1 MARYKANNVLSM
13 LEEYSSDD
21 LNSSN
26 DSLSEIFH
34 DSFGESSFEEESDEE
49 IDEQRDEQRDEL
61 NLKRNN
67 ERSEMT
73 CLFYEP
79 TNRKEA
85 FELNPFHLPNSASF
99 QLLLDEIFNSEDR
112 QSKLYS

>member
-1 MARYKANNVLSM
+1 M

-49 IDEQRDEQRDEL
+49 IDEQRDEL
-61 NLKRNN
+61 NLERNN
-67 ERSEMT
+67 ERSETT
-73 CLFYEP
+73 CVIEQFYGP